1 MSVTFTT
8 PTLETERL
16 ILRAPLPQDE
26 AAFTEFF
33 SSQRSQFV
41 GGPRAPR
48 EIWNAFASEIGH
60 WVLKGYGMFTVT
72 RKGSDEALGIVGHW
86 KPVNWPETEIGWV
99 LFSAEHEG
107 QGIAREAAQACIT
120 HAWRVL
126 KWDTIVSYI
135 DHGNDASVALAE
147 RLGAVLDPDAPQPK
161 ADYSVL
167 VYRHPRPEA
176 A

>member
-1 MSVTFTT
+1 MTVQFTT
-8 PTLETERL
+8 TTLETERL

-26 AAFTEFF
+26 AAFTTFF
-33 SSQRSQFV
+33 ASQRSQFV
-41 GGPRAPR
+41 GGPRKPR

-60 WVLKGYGMFTVT
+60 WVMNGYGMFSVT
-72 RKGSDEALGIVGHW
+72 LKGSDETLGIVGHW
-86 KPVNWPETEIGWV
+86 CPVDWPETEIGWV

-107 QGIAREAAQACIT
+107 QGIAREAAQACID
-120 HAWRVL
+120 HAWDVL
-126 KWDTIVSYI
+126 NWDTIVSYI
-135 DHGNDASVALAE
+135 DHGNDPSVALAK

-161 ADYSVL
+161 PDKPCY